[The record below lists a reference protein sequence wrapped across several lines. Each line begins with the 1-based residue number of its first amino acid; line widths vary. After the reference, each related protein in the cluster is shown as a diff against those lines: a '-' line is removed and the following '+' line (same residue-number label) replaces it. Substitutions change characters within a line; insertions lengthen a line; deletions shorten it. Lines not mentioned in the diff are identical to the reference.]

1 MSFDGSIHSVLLDF
15 PAQTAPTQASD
26 DSQNG
31 TDSFLFRRL
40 VALIPD
46 PASVLV
52 AARILTR
59 SWIITQRFLTLLLNS
74 GYSALSCR
82 IATTFSLWPCV

>member
-40 VALIPD
+40 VALIPG
-46 PASVLV
+46 SRK
-52 AARILTR
+52 RIDRRKDTTR
-59 SWIITQRFLTLLLNS
+59 SWTSTQKFLTLLLNS
-74 GYSALSCR
+74 GYSALSCGTAR
-82 IATTFSLWPCV
+82 TSSLWSCV